1 MIRILS
7 FIFLLMAFTSNANAK
22 TVHWISIFDTNDSNI
37 GRINENGREG
47 LFEHIVKPYT
57 IVLDSLGYENNLYR
71 FCGDDYKIDKL
82 LHTIQSIKSSPEDL
96 IFIYS
101 VGHGNA
107 MPDSCNTQLPM
118 LMFSNDK
125 SGWIPLDYIREQVT
139 SKDYRAA
146 VMITVSSNSKNGG
159 INCYPKE
166 YFDSIRISNV
176 EDGIVLPIPI
186 KDVKNTFLTD
196 NESRYIKELVS
207 SLSGTIMSISTQK
220 GLDSLAGNTPLG
232 QMDLFTCVLI
242 KTLEDNALTGK
253 QPNILETLDDIRK
266 IVSDVTDGTQL
277 PFYQITN
284 AK

>member
-1 MIRILS
+1 
-7 FIFLLMAFTSNANAK
+7 MALTVNANAK
-22 TVHWISIFDTNDSNI
+22 IVHWISVFDTNDPHLGQI
-37 GRINENGREG
+37 DKNGQEK
-47 LFEHIVKPYT
+47 LFEHIVKPYS

-82 LHTIQSIKSSPEDL
+82 LHTIQSINSSPEDL
-96 IFIYS
+96 IFIYY
-101 VGHGNA
+101 VGHGIA

-125 SGWIPLDYIREQVT
+125 SGWIPLDYIREQAM
-139 SKDYRAA
+139 SKDCRAA
-146 VMITVSSNSKNGG
+146 VMITVTSNSKNKGRH
-159 INCYPKE
+159 CHPKE
-166 YFDSIRISNV
+166 YFDSIRTSNV
-176 EDGIVLPIPI
+176 ENGIVLPTVI

-196 NESRYIKELVS
+196 NEFRYIKDLVS

-220 GLDSLAGNTPLG
+220 GLNSMAGNTPLG

-242 KTLEDNALTGK
+242 KTLEETAFTGE
-253 QPNILETLDDIRK
+253 QSNILETLDEIRK